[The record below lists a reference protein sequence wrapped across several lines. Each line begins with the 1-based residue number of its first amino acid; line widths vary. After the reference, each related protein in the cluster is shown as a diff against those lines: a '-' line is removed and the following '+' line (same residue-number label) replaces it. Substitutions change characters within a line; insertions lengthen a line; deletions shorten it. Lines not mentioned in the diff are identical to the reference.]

1 MHPGRASAP
10 FLFRRAH
17 NRVGLLSPL
26 THPPAMPSTRTWDIF
41 CTVVDNY
48 GDIGVCWRLARQL
61 AAEHGLRVRL
71 WVDDLT
77 RFRRICPDIVPGLES
92 QHSHGVEVA
101 WWHDPFP
108 AANPADVVVEA
119 FACNPPA
126 NYVAAMV
133 ARQPKPVWINLE
145 FLSAEAWVR
154 GCHGLPSPHPS
165 LPLLKH
171 FFFPGFVA
179 GTGGLLAERGLA
191 QARERFQSSATEQ
204 ARFWKDLG
212 LPAPRTGELQISLF
226 CYPHGGITALLRAW
240 AAGGTRVRCLV
251 PEGTAT
257 AALSAFF
264 GTDGLAPG
272 AILSKAGVEI
282 SIFPFLDQDQYDRL
296 LWACDFNL
304 VRGEDS
310 FVRGQWAARPLLWQ
324 IYPQQEAAHWPKLRA
339 FLGLYCAGLTPEIA
353 AAVTRLW
360 QAWNEGDAAEV
371 ESAWP
376 DFWAHRLELQ
386 AHARRW
392 AGQLGGG
399 GDLANNLVQFCEN
412 LLK

>member
-1 MHPGRASAP
+1 MRS
-10 FLFRRAH
+10 
-17 NRVGLLSPL
+17 
-26 THPPAMPSTRTWDIF
+26 WDIF

-48 GDIGVCWRLARQL
+48 GDIGICWRLARQL

-71 WVDDLT
+71 WVDDLASL
-77 RFRRICPDIVPGLES
+77 RKICPGIVPGLES
-92 QHSHGVEVA
+92 QHSHGVEVKR
-101 WWHDPFP
+101 WREPFP
-108 AANPADVVVEA
+108 EVDPADVVVEA

-133 ARQPKPVWINLE
+133 ARQPKPAWINLE
-145 FLSAEAWVR
+145 FLSAENWVR

-165 LPLLKH
+165 LPLVKH

-179 GTGGLLAERGLA
+179 GTGGLLAEQGLA
-191 QARERFQSSATEQ
+191 RARERFQRSGAEQ
-204 ARFWKDLG
+204 ARFWRDLG
-212 LPAPRTGELQISLF
+212 LPAPRAGELQVSLF
-226 CYPHGGITALLRAW
+226 CYPHGGIAALLRAW
-240 AAGGTRVRCLV
+240 AAGGTPVRCLV

-264 GTDGLAPG
+264 GAESLAPG
-272 AILSKAGVEI
+272 AILRKAGVEVR
-282 SIFPFLDQDQYDRL
+282 IFPFLDQDQYDRL
-296 LWACDFNL
+296 LWACDLNL

-324 IYPQQEAAHWPKLRA
+324 IYPQQEDAHWPKLQA
-339 FLGLYCAGLTPEIA
+339 FLGLYCAGLPPPIA

-360 QAWNEGDAAEV
+360 QAWNQGDASGV

-376 DFWAHRLELQ
+376 GLWEHRLALQ

-392 AGQLGGG
+392 AGQLAGTGN
-399 GDLANNLVQFCEN
+399 LANNLAQFCEN

>member
-1 MHPGRASAP
+1 MRS
-10 FLFRRAH
+10 
-17 NRVGLLSPL
+17 
-26 THPPAMPSTRTWDIF
+26 WDIF

-71 WVDDLT
+71 WVDDLASL
-77 RFRRICPDIVPGLES
+77 RKICPGIVPGLES
-92 QHSHGVEVA
+92 QHSHGVEVKR
-101 WWHDPFP
+101 WREPFP
-108 AANPADVVVEA
+108 EVDPADVVVEA

-133 ARQPKPVWINLE
+133 ARQPKPAWINLE
-145 FLSAEAWVR
+145 FLSAENWVR

-165 LPLLKH
+165 LPLVKH

-179 GTGGLLAERGLA
+179 GTGGLLAEQGLA
-191 QARERFQSSATEQ
+191 RARERFQRSGAEQ
-204 ARFWKDLG
+204 ARFWRDLG
-212 LPAPRTGELQISLF
+212 LPAPRAGELQVSLF
-226 CYPHGGITALLRAW
+226 CYPHGGIAALLRAW
-240 AAGGTRVRCLV
+240 AAGGTPVRCLV

-264 GTDGLAPG
+264 GAESLAPG
-272 AILSKAGVEI
+272 AILRKAGVEVR
-282 SIFPFLDQDQYDRL
+282 IFPFLDQDQYDRL
-296 LWACDFNL
+296 LWACDLNL

-324 IYPQQEAAHWPKLRA
+324 IYPQQEDAHWPKLQA
-339 FLGLYCAGLTPEIA
+339 FLGLYCAGLPPPIA

-360 QAWNEGDAAEV
+360 QAWNQGDASGV

-376 DFWAHRLELQ
+376 GLWEHRLALQ

-392 AGQLGGG
+392 AGQLAGTGN
-399 GDLANNLVQFCEN
+399 LANNLAQFCEN